1 MDWEADLKRAICEGD
16 EVKADE
22 IAVNALEGGANATDL
37 LERGAVAGIY
47 EAGRLWQAG
56 EFFLPDIILAT
67 EAYKEAMKRIEPR
80 LAGEERCYKG
90 KVLIGTVEG
99 DAHDIGKNIVIAMLR
114 CASYEV
120 VDLGVDVPMQE
131 FVDKTRDLDPDVL
144 GVGAY
149 MATTLRNMEE
159 LIRALEEAD
168 LRGKTRVIV
177 GGAAVTQDYADRV
190 GADGYGNNAAETV
203 ELVDRLVEAR

>member
-22 IAVNALEGGANATDL
+22 IVVKALEAGADATDL
-37 LERGAVAGIY
+37 LENGAVAGIY

-56 EFFLPDIILAT
+56 EYFLPDIILAT
-67 EAYKEAMKRIEPR
+67 EAYKEAMKQIEPR
-80 LAGEERCYKG
+80 LAGEGRSYKG
-90 KVLIGTVEG
+90 KVIIGTVEG

-120 VDLGVDVPMQE
+120 IDLGVDVPVQE
-131 FVDKTRDLDPDVL
+131 FLDKTRELEPDIL

-149 MATTLRNMEE
+149 MSTTLRNMEE
-159 LIRALEEAD
+159 LIRSLEEAG
-168 LRGKTRVIV
+168 LRGKTRIMV

-190 GADGYGNNAAETV
+190 GADGYANNAAETV